1 MVDFWKGKRVL
12 VTGASG
18 FVGTHLCARLKEL
31 GCTLVTPRSIVY
43 DLRRYDDTLAMFRS
57 VSKID
62 ILFNLAANVGGIGY
76 NQAHGYDLYYD
87 NLQICTNLIHHAKN
101 GNVGKFIQIG
111 TVCAYPKFT
120 PVPFDERFL
129 WDGYP
134 EETNAPYGLAKR
146 IALLHLQLA
155 RLHYGLSGI
164 YVLPT
169 NLYGPGDTFNP
180 TQSHVIPAL
189 IKKFCENQDDVE
201 VWGSGDAS
209 RDFLYVTD
217 AVEGLLLLAE
227 KYDRPEPVNLGSGEE
242 IRIGVLV
249 KLISDL
255 TGFCGKIKWDR
266 TKPDGQPRR
275 SLRIWKAKQLGWSPK
290 VELKDGLRQ
299 TIEWYKSQYVTPK
312 QPLQDAGTLQT

>member
-1 MVDFWKGKRVL
+1 MVNFWKSKRVL

-18 FVGTHLCARLKEL
+18 FVGTHLTTRLMEL
-31 GCTLVTPRSIVY
+31 GCDLFVANSNDF
-43 DLRRYDDTLAMFRS
+43 DLRRSISVNLMLDSNDDLDF
-57 VSKID
+57 I
-62 ILFNLAANVGGIGY
+62 FNLAANVGGIGY
-76 NQAHGYDLYYD
+76 NQAHPYNLFYD
-87 NLQICTNLIHHAKN
+87 NIQMGTNLIHAAIHHK
-101 GNVGKFIQIG
+101 VKKFIQVG

-120 PVPFDERFL
+120 PVPFDERCL

-134 EETNAPYGLAKR
+134 EETNAPYGIAKR
-146 IALLHLQLA
+146 VLHTQLLAA
-155 RLHYGLSGI
+155 RQEYGFNGI

-180 TQSHVIPAL
+180 EQSHVIPAL
-189 IKKFCENQDDVE
+189 IKKFVESKDEVE

-227 KYDRPEPVNLGSGEE
+227 KYDRPEPINLGSGEE

-249 KLISDL
+249 KLISDIV
-255 TGFCGKIKWDR
+255 GFRGKIKWDR

-275 SLRIWKAKQLGWSPK
+275 GLRIWKAKELGWSPK
-290 VELKDGLRQ
+290 VELGDGLAR
-299 TIEWYKSQYVTPK
+299 TITWYKSQ
-312 QPLQDAGTLQT
+312 LA